1 MASKKRKVDF
11 SADAILSEISQ
22 AREFTQNVQ
31 HFRKTLSLAKITEM
45 LRTVHTVDFD
55 VAGLLALLLGFD
67 IVMWTMRAINH
78 VPKAFDCYKKS
89 RSGIIHQ
96 IVDFLCPQR
105 GLTPEIMEEVVTF
118 LEEFG
123 SNWSLFVNDSEFERA
138 LLRLNGSG
146 KVNFSRFIAPPVT
159 DCLHCGSLL
168 ITPNPPSSGI
178 VYTLRGPQPLTK
190 LNLRCQDC
198 KVSLLVPSNAA

>member
-96 IVDFLCPQR
+96 IVNFL
-105 GLTPEIMEEVVTF
+105 
-118 LEEFG
+118 
-123 SNWSLFVNDSEFERA
+123 
-138 LLRLNGSG
+138 
-146 KVNFSRFIAPPVT
+146 
-159 DCLHCGSLL
+159 
-168 ITPNPPSSGI
+168 
-178 VYTLRGPQPLTK
+178 
-190 LNLRCQDC
+190 
-198 KVSLLVPSNAA
+198 